1 MAAPAGPNYRELVP
15 ERLVETA
22 EQLQRR
28 VAERFPRSGLA
39 QVCGEVAATMRN
51 VEQVQ
56 AELVRE
62 HWGLRSLVALFVGLL
77 AAAVVGLGWSF
88 ISTLRAGFE
97 DWSELLQGLEAGV
110 NDLVFIGVAIWFLW
124 QLEPRRKR
132 RKALKSLHGLRS
144 LAHIIDMHQLTKDP
158 EMVTRSRQEA
168 TASSPQR
175 SMTPFELVRYLDYC
189 SEALALLSK
198 AAALHV
204 QSFDDRETLAAVGD
218 IEDLTDGLSR
228 KIWQKITILDRVL
241 QRDGALAPH
250 GRGDA
255 QQQTS

>member
-1 MAAPAGPNYRELVP
+1 V
-15 ERLVETA
+15 RLVETA

-28 VAERFPRSGLA
+28 VAERFPESGLA
-39 QVCGEVAATMRN
+39 QVCGEVAATMRS
-51 VEQVQ
+51 VEQVR
-56 AELVRE
+56 AEIARE
-62 HWGLRSLVALFVGLL
+62 HWGLRSLVALFVTLL
-77 AAAVVGLGWSF
+77 CAAVLGLGWSF
-88 ISTLRAGFE
+88 VSTLRAGFE

-110 NDLVFIGVAIWFLW
+110 NDLVFLGIAIWYLW

-132 RKALKSLHGLRS
+132 RKALQSLHRLRA

-158 EMVTRSRQEA
+158 EMVTRSRQDA
-168 TASSPQR
+168 TASSPRR

-198 AAALHV
+198 AAALQV

-218 IEDLTDGLSR
+218 IEDLTDGLAR

-241 QRDGALAPH
+241 QRDDALEPPR
-250 GRGDA
+250 RG
-255 QQQTS
+255 TLP

>member
-1 MAAPAGPNYRELVP
+1 MTADAPSNYSELVP

-22 EQLQRR
+22 DQLQRR
-28 VAERFPRSGLA
+28 VAERFPGSSLA
-39 QVCGEVAATMRN
+39 RVCGEVALTMRN
-51 VEQVQ
+51 VQRVQ

-62 HWGLRSLVALFVGLL
+62 HWGLRSLVALFVAL
-77 AAAVVGLGWSF
+77 AAAAVIGLGWSF
-88 ISTLRAGFE
+88 VSNLRAGFE

-124 QLEPRRKR
+124 QIEPRKKRKR
-132 RKALKSLHGLRS
+132 ALKSLHGLRS

-158 EMVTRSRQEA
+158 EMVTRSTLDA
-168 TASSPQR
+168 TASSPKR
-175 SMTPFELVRYLDYC
+175 TMTPFELVRYLDYC

-204 QSFDDRETLAAVGD
+204 QHFDDRETLAAVGD

-241 QRDGALAPH
+241 QRDGALAPD
-250 GRGDA
+250 GRGDLR
-255 QQQTS
+255 